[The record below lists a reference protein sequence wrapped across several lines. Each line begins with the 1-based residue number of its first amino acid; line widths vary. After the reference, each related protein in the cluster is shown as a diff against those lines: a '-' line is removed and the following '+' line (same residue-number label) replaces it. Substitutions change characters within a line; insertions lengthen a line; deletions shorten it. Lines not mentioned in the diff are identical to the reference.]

1 MIEPRQSN
9 TCGTCRSSAY
19 TSARCVYFSVETV
32 VKVEWNLPARP
43 SQLTIASRRCSSI
56 DASRPSPCSASTSRL
71 RSPSDRQR
79 AASRIS
85 SMVCI
90 GALTPPQIYVETVEF
105 WSAVAGL
112 PGSRRPYGARRAR
125 LGGPSAGPGRHDVP
139 PGWPIV
145 CEWPINPRAAASCP
159 STTSVPLG
167 PVFDR
172 ELLEPDEILCIRG
185 DEDELIRVSDRRDLA
200 VNEWGWAPE
209 CLETGSLLAVPPRR
223 RLVVRQH
230 RKGGTDDVTEIAIER
245 CAPLAFGQPATTVRE
260 LVPDWRCDRAFR
272 AVVLELLDNGSV
284 RLLGDRRGHD
294 ARVQQIAQRHRATFR
309 PRVLS
314 RVAARR
320 LSSRPIPISE
330 C

>member
-1 MIEPRQSN
+1 MAKTWDTKMQERFDRLEQKVD
-9 TCGTCRSSAY
+9 R
-19 TSARCVYFSVETV
+19 VEQ
-32 VKVEWNLPARP
+32 KLD
-43 SQLTIASRRCSSI
+43 SL
-56 DASRPSPCSASTSRL
+56 STRMDMWFEKL
-71 RSPSDRQR
+71 HADIHTLRQR
-79 AASRIS
+79 QDEGLKGISR
-85 SMVCI
+85 
-90 GALTPPQIYVETVEF
+90 Q
-105 WSAVAGL
+105 
-112 PGSRRPYGARRAR
+112 
-125 LGGPSAGPGRHDVP
+125 
-139 PGWPIV
+139 IV